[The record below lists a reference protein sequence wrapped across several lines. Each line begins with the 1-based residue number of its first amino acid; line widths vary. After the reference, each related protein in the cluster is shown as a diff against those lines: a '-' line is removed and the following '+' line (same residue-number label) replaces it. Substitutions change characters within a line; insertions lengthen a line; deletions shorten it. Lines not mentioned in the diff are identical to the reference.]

1 MFISHFLLVLVMI
14 GGLSIYNFQNS
25 MDTIIKTTIT
35 SREHSVAALVSHVT
49 DAVHG
54 NNYANLLLPALKTQL
69 KMQDELN
76 YLYVS
81 GQSSTSQ
88 RRMEIVYSREIGE
101 VWRSHYPP
109 NFESTLQQRL
119 NRLGSVKESNL
130 STPAKVD
137 YLINRLTDA
146 KARYRQSLELNQ
158 KYVKDLTPCRMENKS
173 HIDFDKGVMYI
184 KVPLLDDVSGTVEIL
199 YGIEQIEKIKQA
211 FILDLFKEIVISL
224 AISYP
229 LLLTLSYRLSSPIK
243 RLSNFMKQN
252 FEAIS
257 LLQVPES
264 HRTDEIGELAK
275 SFSQLVDKVTDK
287 NKRLNELTKHDPLT
301 GLLNRRSL
309 DSSFRLLSYQA
320 QEAYITCFY
329 IDIDLFKAYN
339 DYYGHLSGDEA
350 LKSVSHVLNMMADI
364 HQGYAFRM
372 GGEEFVLMV
381 NLATQ
386 EESEVLGERLRTE
399 VKRLNIK
406 HAPLTRSH
414 VLSIS
419 IGIAYCS
426 TQDAEFIE
434 PRSLLNKA
442 DAALYQAKKLGRDR
456 VILHSKKQRGSA

>member
-1 MFISHFLLVLVMI
+1 MI
-14 GGLSIYNFQNS
+14 GGLSIYNYQSS

-35 SREHSVAALVSHVT
+35 SREHSVAALVSHVS

-54 NNYANLLLPALKTQL
+54 NNYANLLLPALKAQL
-69 KMQDELN
+69 NMQGELN

-81 GQSSTSQ
+81 GNSSISQ
-88 RRMEIVYSREIGE
+88 HRMEIVYSREIGE

-109 NFESTLQQRL
+109 NYESTLQQRL
-119 NRLGSVKESNL
+119 SRLNSVRDSNL
-130 STPAKVD
+130 STPDKVD
-137 YLINRLTDA
+137 YLINRLVDA
-146 KARYRQSLELNQ
+146 KSKYHQSLEFNQ
-158 KYVKDLTPCRMENKS
+158 KYIKDLTPCRAEDKS
-173 HIDFDKGVMYI
+173 HIDFEKGLMYV
-184 KVPLLDDVSGTVEIL
+184 KVPLVNGVSGSIEIL
-199 YGIEQIEKIKQA
+199 YDIEQINEIKQA

-252 FEAIS
+252 FESIS
-257 LLQVPES
+257 VLQVPES

-309 DSSFRLLSYQA
+309 DSSFRLLSYQS
-320 QEAYITCFY
+320 QEGYITCFY

-339 DYYGHLSGDEA
+339 DHYGHLCGDEA
-350 LKSVSHVLNMMADI
+350 LMHVSKVVSKLADI
-364 HQGYAFRM
+364 HHGYAFRM

-381 NLATQ
+381 NLTSL
-386 EESEVLGERLRTE
+386 EEGEILGETLRKE
-399 VKRLNIK
+399 VKDLNIE
-406 HAPLTRSH
+406 HASQAKDR

-419 IGIAYCS
+419 IGVAFCS
-426 TQDAEFIE
+426 SQEGEYIDTCV
-434 PRSLLNKA
+434 LLDKA
-442 DAALYQAKKLGRDR
+442 DAALYQAKELGRDR
-456 VILHSKKQRGSA
+456 VVLHSEKQRGTHRMPPQSL